1 MKKYRP
7 SVEAPTAFDLN
18 SGEVSNIIIKYPTS
32 KFTCPFTAAV
42 RNFVMFQ
49 ELMSVRRGGKGLS
62 ELDDTVNHAFRMARE
77 MFATV
82 ST

>member
-1 MKKYRP
+1 M
-7 SVEAPTAFDLN
+7 EAPTAFDLN
-18 SGEVSNIIIKYPTS
+18 SGEVSNIITKYPTS
-32 KFTCPFTAAV
+32 KFTCPFTVAV

-49 ELMSVRRGGKGLS
+49 ELSVRMGGKGLS